1 MNPLQAERPL
11 GPVVP
16 NLATLLHRNAERFA
30 GRTVFRARN
39 AQGNFEGITWERFHA
54 DVLNIA
60 HNLRHRFGFKPGD
73 KLGDLLAQ
81 PPGHAG
87 AGAGRDGL
95 GRHRRAHLRLL
106 PHRYRRAA
114 DRHCGARFLAVA
126 GELQLARL
134 GGDLGLDRIFVMD
147 PGVPQRFAQQ
157 HEFAELLAAR
167 NSTDDPLHVN
177 AGADEIRLNMYTSGT
192 MGVPKCV
199 QLTHG
204 NILSQQAALDAAWNI
219 GEHDRFL
226 SYLPWHHS
234 FGGIFEL
241 FSALSRG
248 ATYALETSY
257 GKDPQ
262 SIFRDWQ
269 EVRPT
274 VFFSV
279 PKVYQALF
287 ELARASKENEDILF
301 HPELKF
307 VFTAAAALPEAL
319 SNEFEKRKIPV
330 IEGWGL
336 TETAPCCTLTDPR
349 SSARPAWWASRSPAC
364 RCASARTMRSR

>member
-73 KLGDLLAQ
+73 KLVIFSPNRLAMLELELAVMASGGIAVPIFAYFHTDTAELLI
-81 PPGHAG
+81 
-87 AGAGRDGL
+87 
-95 GRHRRAHLRLL
+95 
-106 PHRYRRAA
+106 
-114 DRHCGARFLAVA
+114 RHCGARFLAVA

-177 AGADEIRLNMYTSGT
+177 AGADEICLNMY
-192 MGVPKCV
+192 
-199 QLTHG
+199 
-204 NILSQQAALDAAWNI
+204 
-219 GEHDRFL
+219 
-226 SYLPWHHS
+226 
-234 FGGIFEL
+234 
-241 FSALSRG
+241 
-248 ATYALETSY
+248 
-257 GKDPQ
+257 
-262 SIFRDWQ
+262 
-269 EVRPT
+269 
-274 VFFSV
+274 
-279 PKVYQALF
+279 
-287 ELARASKENEDILF
+287 
-301 HPELKF
+301 
-307 VFTAAAALPEAL
+307 
-319 SNEFEKRKIPV
+319 
-330 IEGWGL
+330 
-336 TETAPCCTLTDPR
+336 
-349 SSARPAWWASRSPAC
+349 
-364 RCASARTMRSR
+364 